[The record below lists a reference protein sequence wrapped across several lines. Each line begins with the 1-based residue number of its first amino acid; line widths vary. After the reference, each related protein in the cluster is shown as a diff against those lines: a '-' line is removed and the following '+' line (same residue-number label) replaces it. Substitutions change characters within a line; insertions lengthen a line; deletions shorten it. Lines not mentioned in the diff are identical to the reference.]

1 MTLSPKFHT
10 FFDNL
15 KLFGWRRLLTR
26 EQIRHRH
33 PGYPRPAPE
42 YLPLPDPQI
51 LGLHAACC
59 KVAHMSGTAE
69 YIATATRDMEQIK
82 VLAED
87 GGSAD
92 VLTYAMSRLVAPVP
106 PLYSPALFRIWLFA
120 VSLLSKQYF
129 HFLHLLL
136 LNLLLTCGFLV
147 SYDPIHDSLFLVFL
161 FMA

>member
-1 MTLSPKFHT
+1 MAGPAAHQLSNIMTLSPKFHT

-15 KLFGWRRLLTR
+15 KLFGWRRLLTRCARSILTITCNFRPRPSGTFVHCPPNARRLLRCR

-92 VLTYAMSRLVAPVP
+92 VLTYAMSRLVAPV
-106 PLYSPALFRIWLFA
+106 
-120 VSLLSKQYF
+120 
-129 HFLHLLL
+129 
-136 LNLLLTCGFLV
+136 
-147 SYDPIHDSLFLVFL
+147 
-161 FMA
+161 